1 MCIGIPMQVIETQV
15 YSALCQR
22 ETHTEWVDLSLVGD
36 VKPHDWLLVY
46 KGAARELISQA
57 RAQQID
63 LALQALNA
71 VQNGDDFEHFF
82 ADLIEREPELPAH
95 LRSKA
100 E

>member
-1 MCIGIPMQVIETQV
+1 MCIGVPMQVLEIRD
-15 YSALCQR
+15 YSALCRR
-22 ETHTEWVDLSLVGD
+22 EGHSEWVDLSLVGE
-36 VKPHDWLLVY
+36 VKLQDWLLVY
-46 KGAARELISQA
+46 KGAARELIAQE

-63 LALQALNA
+63 LALQALSA
-71 VQNGDDFEHFF
+71 VQNGEAFEHFF